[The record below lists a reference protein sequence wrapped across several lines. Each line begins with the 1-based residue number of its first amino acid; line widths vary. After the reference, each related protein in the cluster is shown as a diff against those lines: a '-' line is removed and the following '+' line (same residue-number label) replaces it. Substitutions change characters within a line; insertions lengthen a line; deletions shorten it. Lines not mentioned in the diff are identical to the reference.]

1 MSENFQGKLH
11 HKECKKSKGAKIYT
25 SIRREL
31 ESENISMTANYLQDK
46 ILKKTCKTKQMQN
59 IPVTLRKFLNQ
70 LKVL

>member
-31 ESENISMTANYLQDK
+31 ESENIS
-46 ILKKTCKTKQMQN
+46 KTFCKLFTRQNMEKNMQN
-59 IPVTLRKFLNQ
+59 
-70 LKVL
+70 